1 MISNLLCWSTVIL
14 PALMVLVQLSGT
26 LGEGNLQMLWQLPKH
41 TREST
46 MMPFKSASKNVNNLM
61 QRSKKK
67 GLKRK
72 SIMNSLPLEQKSS
85 FKIKSPNIGPSMR
98 SLSTKEVKE
107 PSSLMMAPN
116 VSKGTDGSLLLIL
129 NRKRKQLILN
139 RKWTC

>member
-1 MISNLLCWSTVIL
+1 
-14 PALMVLVQLSGT
+14 
-26 LGEGNLQMLWQLPKH
+26 MLWQLPKH

-85 FKIKSPNIGPSMR
+85 YKIKSPNIGPSMR

-107 PSSLMMAPN
+107 PSSLTMAPN
-116 VSKGTDGSLLLIL
+116 VSKGTDSSLLLIL

-139 RKWTC
+139 RKRKQNRSRSALQKCHILHRCIQKERKRSLKDL